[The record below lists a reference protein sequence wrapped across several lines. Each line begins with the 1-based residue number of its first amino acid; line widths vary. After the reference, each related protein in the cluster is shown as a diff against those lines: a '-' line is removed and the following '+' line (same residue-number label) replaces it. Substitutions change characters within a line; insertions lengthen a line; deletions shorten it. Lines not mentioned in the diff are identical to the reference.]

1 MPMHC
6 CGPAAQ
12 EVTSLGLGVDGTLTI
27 YAAALLAFLA
37 MVARRLGASR

>member
-12 EVTSLGLGVDGTLTI
+12 EVTSLGLGVDGTATI
-27 YAAALLAFLA
+27 YVAALLAFLA
-37 MVARRLGASR
+37 MLVHRLGVSR